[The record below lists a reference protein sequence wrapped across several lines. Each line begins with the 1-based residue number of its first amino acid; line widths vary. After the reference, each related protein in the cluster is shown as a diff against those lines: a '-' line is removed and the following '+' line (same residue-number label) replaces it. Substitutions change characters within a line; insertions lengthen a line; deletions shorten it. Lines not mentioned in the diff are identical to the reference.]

1 MKQKRVRHLMNLET
15 GRFVIKGLC
24 SSWSTRPPHC
34 KPEDDHMRDHGRR
47 KKVDERGNSLTL
59 VSPKSYEFTVY
70 PKFQRIWDLEKT
82 PSLHGGNIR
91 RVIFFPTGSPRL
103 HGTAISAPL
112 CRPSYISKSLCQL
125 YMITFIK
132 SNWLLVCKVGQNIT
146 RPRDQPPFFDGIL
159 HSKVYLVLVSEGQ
172 MGLMVCFCLS
182 SRHNMTLLQCPLC
195 WPTPLRFYHRYRS
208 AKCQAYLPAR
218 FRCCVVAEVG

>member
-1 MKQKRVRHLMNLET
+1 
-15 GRFVIKGLC
+15 
-24 SSWSTRPPHC
+24 
-34 KPEDDHMRDHGRR
+34 MRD
-47 KKVDERGNSLTL
+47 L
-59 VSPKSYEFTVY
+59 Y

-112 CRPSYISKSLCQL
+112 CGPSYISKSLCQL

-132 SNWLLVCKVGQNIT
+132 SNWLLVCKVDQNIT

-159 HSKVYLVLVSEGQ
+159 HTAGA
-172 MGLMVCFCLS
+172 GLFWWGKMLRQVVWILPTHILPFQTVGSHDFGKILTFCSQFCF
-182 SRHNMTLLQCPLC
+182 P
-195 WPTPLRFYHRYRS
+195 
-208 AKCQAYLPAR
+208 AK
-218 FRCCVVAEVG
+218 